1 MDIHR
6 TMLIALSAMHG
17 RHEVSRAWCEHTASL
32 GFKDVFVCVS
42 EGDQESFDICQ
53 SHGFT
58 ICWRPNNP
66 LSDKFN
72 GALAYAFNMTN
83 AARFM
88 VLPSDDF
95 VSQAWVDTMRASD
108 EPYCIPHTCAILDAY
123 TQNAYRITKNSLTP
137 GSTMRFGAGRVVS
150 RKVVEA
156 CEGQLWPSELNK
168 GLDSASH
175 ARISRAGFTVK
186 VVETEGIPIT
196 DLKTSENL
204 WPFNTWSGS
213 GRPCTADEALHMVS
227 PEVRARIDAMKR

>member
-1 MDIHR
+1 
-6 TMLIALSAMHG
+6 MLVAISAMHG

-32 GFKDVFVCVS
+32 GFGVVCVALT
-42 EGDQESFDICQ
+42 EGEDQNAVACNEA
-53 SHGFT
+53 GFAFGWT
-58 ICWRPNNP
+58 ANNP

-72 GALAYAFNMTN
+72 FALREALILYPEAT
-83 AARFM
+83 RIM

-95 VSQAWVDTMRASD
+95 VSREWVDAARNSTEDYM
-108 EPYCIPHTCAILDAY
+108 IPHTCAILDAY

-196 DLKTSENL
+196 DLKTDENL

>member
-1 MDIHR
+1 
-6 TMLIALSAMHG
+6 MLVAISAAHG
-17 RHEVSRAWCEHTASL
+17 RHAVTRAWAEHTRSL
-32 GFKDVFVCVS
+32 GFDLIVLAITSDEANRPLLSLAKTGVLLPVLL
-42 EGDQESFDICQ
+42 
-53 SHGFT
+53 
-58 ICWRPNNP
+58 PNNP

-72 GALAYAFNMTN
+72 GALDEATKRGGS
-83 AARFM
+83 RFM
-88 VLPSDDF
+88 ILPSDDF
-95 VSQAWVDTMRASD
+95 ASQAWVDAMRASE

-123 TQNAYRITKNSLTP
+123 TQSAYRITKNSLTP

-168 GLDSASH
+168 GLDGASH

-227 PEVRARIDAMKR
+227 PEVRVRIDAMTR